1 MTDTKGVKEALS
13 WFTAERFKSLQ
24 RKLTTARNTIQ
35 NDALSSQLKPLYSE
49 EEIRT
54 LNEAARIL
62 GSVKSKVEHAKE
74 KKAREEA
81 ARDRHLDNC
90 KRQRRALL
98 SSALPRPKIEEDAR
112 PVLLWLLAL
121 SLNHKEISQYGYY
134 YESKYFGTDIER
146 AFGTATHHT
155 VLGISV
161 SWWEEITN
169 FLDEHLWPYDEE
181 PDQASLNKIE
191 TLMSGKWKEQV
202 ESVRSTKALLDQFD
216 TEMAIR
222 GSESVHR
229 L

>member
-1 MTDTKGVKEALS
+1 MTEKKSITEALS

-35 NDALSSQLKPLYSE
+35 NDALSSQLRPLYSE
-49 EEIRT
+49 DEIRT
-54 LNEAARIL
+54 LNEAARVL

-81 ARDRHLDNC
+81 ARDRHLEQC
-90 KRQRRALL
+90 KRQRRGLL
-98 SSALPRPKIEEDAR
+98 VNALPRPKQEEDAR
-112 PVLLWLLAL
+112 QVLLWLLAL
-121 SLNHKEISQYGYY
+121 SLHHEEISRYGYY

-155 VLGISV
+155 VLGTAV
-161 SWWEEITN
+161 SWWEEVTN
-169 FLDEHLWPYDEE
+169 FLDEHLWPYDKE
-181 PDQASLNKIE
+181 PDPARLDQLK
-191 TLMSGKWKEQV
+191 KQV
-202 ESVRSTKALLDQFD
+202 IGAWTEEVSAFPSTKALLERFD

-222 GSESVHR
+222 GSERVHR

>member
-98 SSALPRPKIEEDAR
+98 SSALPRP
-112 PVLLWLLAL
+112 
-121 SLNHKEISQYGYY
+121 
-134 YESKYFGTDIER
+134 
-146 AFGTATHHT
+146 
-155 VLGISV
+155 
-161 SWWEEITN
+161 
-169 FLDEHLWPYDEE
+169 
-181 PDQASLNKIE
+181 
-191 TLMSGKWKEQV
+191 
-202 ESVRSTKALLDQFD
+202 
-216 TEMAIR
+216 
-222 GSESVHR
+222 
-229 L
+229 